1 MFVAVA
7 TRCPNV
13 AGIETGEEVGLVP
26 VTCGGGE
33 KGGALGRRIV
43 TTGNTDR

>member
-1 MFVAVA
+1 MFVAMA
-7 TRCPNV
+7 TRRPDV
-13 AGIETGEEVGLVP
+13 ASIETGEEVGLVP
-26 VTCGGGE
+26 VTYGGGE

>member
-13 AGIETGEEVGLVP
+13 ASIETGEEVGLVP

-33 KGGALGRRIV
+33 KGGTLSRRIV